1 MIELKNYSTHS
12 KEFGFLSI
20 NEILDSES
28 VKLHGVACLVE
39 DSTLY
44 SSISFIDEC
53 KKREIKPVIGLTVH
67 IGHDNKDLGTVTLYA
82 KNENGFKSLV
92 NICNAIQT
100 NSDEDKFVDI
110 KDVMDNNKDT
120 FIIMGSHG
128 SLIYDAII
136 KKDGDFIEN
145 IIPNI
150 KKSFGSNFYV
160 EVLSSEHEGHED
172 YNDIIKQISDL
183 YDVNMV
189 ATNNNRFNKKGHQ
202 KLFFQKAK
210 STRKKQSKFNPTQH
224 ASIFDYVKTV
234 AQNESVY
241 FKEFPEARNNTQK
254 IVNQIEEFSLKKDD
268 HYIPTFEKSLRDVLR
283 ERYPSFMRSK
293 DREKTE
299 EYKKRIQ
306 QELEVIEKLGFE
318 NYFLIFDDI
327 IKNCPEQ
334 TFALRGS
341 SISSLVTHMM
351 GLSPI
356 DPVENDLLFERF
368 LNLGRGQRQELPD
381 IDLETD
387 DDKSVVKYLL
397 SKYGEDRIA
406 TLSTLPKLKAK
417 SQINIA
423 YNTIKD
429 DILEK
434 PTDANGNARM
444 LPEKEFAMIQD
455 HLKFSKNVQMRTLG
469 EELQVNSNLSRY
481 ISKNTE
487 ASKLVQMGLLFE
499 GQIMSCER
507 SAASYVITP
516 YDYKNIYSSF
526 KAKDSSGKLEDS
538 YNVLEVGKE
547 NIEKIGLVKLDI
559 LSNKYLSK
567 IVSTFKRLNI
577 NLNNDS
583 KYESKEVYD
592 LLNNGYTATLNQI
605 KSPLQAQLCK
615 DVGVSSFN
623 DIVNILAL
631 LRPGITKDDREK
643 FIASKKNGYK
653 GIKILEPILKDTY
666 GIVIFDEQIM
676 KIGKDIGGLSPE
688 DADRLRSAM
697 KSGKVKPEV
706 IAELK
711 VTFMEGA
718 EKKGISSE
726 DAKQVYDLIEG
737 IAGKYTFSKSHSLA
751 YAHLIYQQC
760 WLKATHPAEYFEYFL
775 DKDTGKNEKI
785 EYVNELRQ
793 RGLVLLP
800 IDVNRSLSTY
810 KTRMSRN
817 GSDCG
822 IDYPMSA
829 LFMDNND
836 DFAKLIVNERL
847 ANGPY
852 KHIYDFVERLLP
864 KYAGISVYSSQ
875 WIQEPKIKANF
886 SAKVEALIRIGGF
899 DKLMPQGNFNVVEGR
914 DMLKNSLPNA
924 IELVLKPFVQ
934 GDFEYP
940 PVNNNVKPEAYINEE
955 KSFYG
960 GVSFAEHKLLTNTVK
975 EEKKNK
981 PPQMKSL

>member
-12 KEFGFLSI
+12 QEYGFLKI
-20 NEILDSES
+20 NEILESDS
-28 VKLHGVACLVE
+28 VKFHGVACLVE

-44 SSISFIDEC
+44 SSISFIEEC

-67 IGHDNKDLGTVTLYA
+67 VGHEGKDLGTVTLYA

-92 NICNAIQT
+92 NVCNSITT
-100 NSDEDKFVDI
+100 NSNEDKFVDI
-110 KDVMDNNKDT
+110 KDVIGNNKDT
-120 FIIMGSHG
+120 FILMGSHG
-128 SLIYDAII
+128 SLIYDSII
-136 KKDGDFIEN
+136 KKDGDFIEEIVN
-145 IIPNI
+145 NV
-150 KKSFGSNFYV
+150 KKAFGSNFYV
-160 EVLSSEHEGHED
+160 ELLSSEHEGHAE
-172 YNDIIKQISDL
+172 YNDIIKQISDV
-183 YDVNMV
+183 YGVDTV
-189 ATNNNRFNKKGHQ
+189 ATNNNRFNKKGHH
-202 KLFFQKAK
+202 KLFLKK
-210 STRKKQSKFNPTQH
+210 SESIRKKQSKFDPTQH
-224 ASIFDYVKTV
+224 ASSVDYFKSVT
-234 AQNESVY
+234 QNETVY

-254 IVNQIEEFSLKKDD
+254 IVNQIEEYSLKKDIP
-268 HYIPTFEKSLRDVLR
+268 YIPTFDKSLRDVLR
-283 ERYPSFMRSK
+283 EKYPTFMRSK
-293 DREKTE
+293 DRSKTD

-306 QELEVIEKLGFE
+306 QELEVIETLGFE

-327 IKNCPEQ
+327 IRNCPNQ

-368 LNLGRGQRQELPD
+368 LNVGRGDRHELPD
-381 IDLETD
+381 IDIETD
-387 DDKSVVKYLL
+387 DDREVVKYML

-406 TLSTLPKLKAK
+406 TLSALEQLKAK
-417 SQINIA
+417 RQLMIA
-423 YNTIKD
+423 FNTIKD

-434 PTDANGNARM
+434 PVDDNGNNRVI
-444 LPEKEFAMIQD
+444 PEAEFAEIMKII
-455 HLKFSKNVQMRTLG
+455 KFSKNVESRTLS
-469 EELQVNSNLSRY
+469 EELETNSNMVRYMKRSR
-481 ISKNTE
+481 E
-487 ASKLVQMGLLFE
+487 GSKLINMGLLFE
-499 GQIMSCER
+499 GQVMDSKR

-516 YDYKNIYSSF
+516 YDYKNIFSSF
-526 KAKDSSGKLEDS
+526 KAKDASGKILDG

-559 LSNKYLSK
+559 LSNKYLAK
-567 IVSTFKRLNI
+567 IVRTFKRLNI
-577 NLNNDS
+577 DINNDS

-592 LLNNGYTATLNQI
+592 LLNNGFTATLNQF
-605 KSPLQAQLCK
+605 KSPLQAQLCR
-615 DVGVSSFN
+615 DVGVSNFN

-631 LRPGITKDDREK
+631 LRPGITREDREK
-643 FIASKKNGYK
+643 FIESKRNGYT
-653 GIKILEPILKDTY
+653 GIKLLEPILKDTY

-676 KIGKDIGGLSPE
+676 KIGKDIGGLSPS

-697 KSGKVKPEV
+697 KSGKVKLDV

-711 VTFMEGA
+711 VVFMEGA
-718 EKKGISSE
+718 EKKGVSSE
-726 DAKQVYDLIEG
+726 EAKQVYDLLEG

-760 WLKATHPAEYFEYFL
+760 WLKATHPAEYFEFFL
-775 DKDTGKNEKI
+775 DKDTDKSEKI
-785 EYVNELRQ
+785 DYVQELRN

-810 KTRMSRN
+810 KTRMARN
-817 GSDCG
+817 GTDCG

-829 LFMDNND
+829 LFTDND

-847 ANGPY
+847 ANGAY
-852 KHIYDFVERLLP
+852 KNIYDFVERLLP
-864 KYAGISVYSSQ
+864 KYSGISVYSAQ

-886 SAKVEALIRIGGF
+886 SSKVDALIRIGGF
-899 DKLMPQGNFNVVEGR
+899 DKLIPQGDFNIIEGR

-924 IELVLKPFVQ
+924 IELVLKPFVK
-934 GDFEYP
+934 GDFEYAAI
-940 PVNNNVKPEAYINEE
+940 NEKVKPELYINEE

-960 GVSFAEHKLLTNTVK
+960 GISFAENKLLTTPVK
-975 EEKKNK
+975 EEKKSR